1 MINTLN
7 DYIRRKITLTNS
19 IKSGSQFHDG
29 YALFIFFCLFIVV
42 STVNSSYAQD
52 VEIGDAIEVV
62 MTSGKKSDAIQ
73 YIYKGIVVGV
83 DDRFIEIDMTNRT
96 AILNKK
102 NIVSISFITLEPIQK
117 PSTEVEEDESTK
129 TSNPKKMKGYFISIG
144 PQLSFGDGFVAPGI
158 SLSAGKK
165 FNEFFAFGLS
175 CGYNQWD
182 FDFWPS
188 GLTHVSFEAR
198 GWITKN
204 PVSPYYRLNLG
215 KGFDLSS
222 DESRDFENI
231 KGGTF
236 YRLACGIRLLGSSPV
251 QINLEVGYNGQK
263 ATYANSAW
271 GVIERKVFYH
281 RGYFGASM
289 MF

>member
-42 STVNSSYAQD
+42 STVNTSYAQD

-102 NIVSISFITLEPIQK
+102 NKMIKLKNYINVFN
-117 PSTEVEEDESTK
+117 
-129 TSNPKKMKGYFISIG
+129 TSWIYI
-144 PQLSFGDGFVAPGI
+144 
-158 SLSAGKK
+158 
-165 FNEFFAFGLS
+165 
-175 CGYNQWD
+175 NQ
-182 FDFWPS
+182 
-188 GLTHVSFEAR
+188 GR
-198 GWITKN
+198 
-204 PVSPYYRLNLG
+204 
-215 KGFDLSS
+215 
-222 DESRDFENI
+222 
-231 KGGTF
+231 
-236 YRLACGIRLLGSSPV
+236 
-251 QINLEVGYNGQK
+251 
-263 ATYANSAW
+263 
-271 GVIERKVFYH
+271 
-281 RGYFGASM
+281 
-289 MF
+289 